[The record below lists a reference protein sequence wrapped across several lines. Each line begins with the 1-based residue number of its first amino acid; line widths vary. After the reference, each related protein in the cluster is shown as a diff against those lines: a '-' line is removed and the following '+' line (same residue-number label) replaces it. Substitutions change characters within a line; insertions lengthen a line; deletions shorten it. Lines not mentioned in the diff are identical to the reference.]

1 MTDDAV
7 IRAMIDV
14 ERFRDALQVAPEVV
28 EAYLRAE
35 GYAWGYQDARGPDA
49 VDTDQATA
57 FARTYA
63 ITVAEFH
70 LRSQSGHI
78 SPGQS
83 VIRVYMCNP
92 CATRT
97 GALAHED
104 PRRQQR
110 RISVGGQLAQPFCD
124 LAITASNSV

>member
-49 VDTDQATA
+49 LDTDQATA

-63 ITVAEFH
+63 IATADYHRGTRGPCSSLGRAWTAWCDRGE
-70 LRSQSGHI
+70 I
-78 SPGQS
+78 DPPAPG
-83 VIRVYMCNP
+83 
-92 CATRT
+92 
-97 GALAHED
+97 
-104 PRRQQR
+104 
-110 RISVGGQLAQPFCD
+110 GG
-124 LAITASNSV
+124 S